1 MTTRTAVS
9 PHAPNI
15 ERVVVPD
22 RLAHVVL
29 RTKQLHAMT
38 DWWKMTLQAHISF
51 ENEFICFLSF
61 DEEHHRVAIAQIPGV
76 KDAEPNS
83 VGLDHVAFTF
93 ASLDDLVHTYE
104 RLAAAGILPHWVVNH
119 GPTLSLY
126 YKDPDGNQA
135 EFQIDRF
142 ETAEEATAF
151 FNSANFRKHPI
162 GHGVDIVDLVRRYHA
177 GEPAESLTAYRYN
190 ES

>member
-1 MTTRTAVS
+1 MTSTTAD
-9 PHAPNI
+9 AP
-15 ERVVVPD
+15 ERIVVPD

-29 RTKQLHAMT
+29 RTQKLKPMA
-38 DWWKMTLQAHISF
+38 DWWKTALNAQVAF
-51 ENEFICFLSF
+51 ENDFMCFLTF

-76 KDAEPNS
+76 KDPEPNS

-93 ASLDDLVHTYE
+93 AGIDDLVYTYE
-104 RLAAAGILPHWVVNH
+104 RLATEDILPHWVVNH

-126 YKDPDGNQA
+126 YNDPDGNQA
-135 EFQIDRF
+135 EFQVDRF

-151 FNSANFRKHPI
+151 FNSENFRKHPI
-162 GHGVDIVDLVRRYHA
+162 GHSVDFADLVRRYHA
-177 GEPAESLTAYRYN
+177 GESAAALTAYRYD